1 MIKWELRSESRR
13 DMNKSYHSGVGLPK
27 YRNIFFKFYD
37 FGFWCFPVG
46 D

>member
-27 YRNIFFKFYD
+27 YRNIFFSNFMTLVSD
-37 FGFWCFPVG
+37 ALL
-46 D
+46 